1 MNNEPDNKQRAIRL
15 TIGSTL
21 AFVFMIVMNFLAN
34 YLPLNGVTTAEI
46 SDRYYNIF
54 TPAGYTFIIWG
65 IIYIA
70 LALWII
76 AIIWGVIRNKKRSI
90 SIISKVGYF
99 FLASSVLNGIWIFT
113 WHYDLI
119 LLSLIVMLSL
129 LLSLVLLYSKLRKI
143 QEKRG
148 IYLVPFSIYLG
159 WITVATI
166 ANLATYSVATNWNRL
181 GLSAEFWLT
190 ILLLVILG
198 VSTFMVLGLKDL
210 TYGLVI
216 LWALSGIA
224 AARWSEFGTFN
235 YTTAITIGAGVLLL
249 VVYGRSLASTGKP
262 EEKLS

>member
-1 MNNEPDNKQRAIRL
+1 MKNEPGRKQRAIRL
-15 TIGSTL
+15 TIGVAL
-21 AFVFMIVMNFLAN
+21 AFVFMILMNFLAN

-65 IIYIA
+65 VIYIA
-70 LALWII
+70 LAIWII
-76 AIIWGVIRNKKRSI
+76 AIIWGIIRNKKRPI
-90 SIISKVGYF
+90 SIISKTGYLF
-99 FLASSVLNGIWIFT
+99 IASSVLNGVWIFT

-119 LLSLIVMLSL
+119 LLSLIVMLAL
-129 LLSLVLLYSKLRKI
+129 LLSLVFLYSRLRMS

-166 ANLATYSVATNWNRL
+166 ANLATYSVATNWSRF

-190 ILLLVILG
+190 VLLLVILG

-224 AARWSEFGTFN
+224 TARWTEFGSLN